1 MVARCVARSL
11 DLYLEVVTGKKPE
24 PLKLDDS
31 DEQYLL
37 EFQTCQTLSEVAALL
52 LHFGGTHRKH

>member
-1 MVARCVARSL
+1 MKHAGL
-11 DLYLEVVTGKKPE
+11 KKE
-24 PLKLDDS
+24 INATLMLDDS
-31 DEQYLL
+31 DEQYPL